1 MRCRTRNA
9 NLPEIPN
16 TAHKSKIIMAGMAS
30 QERGAECPAANQ
42 NETFGPRGPSLTI
55 LHCRGVYSTVGQ
67 EETSLRA
74 ARMLALLTLIGCL
87 STSAGPAI
95 AMQQQPSPPQ
105 RKPANLLV
113 GMVIAIQGNSLTVK
127 PDAGAPVTVPVSDSA
142 HILRSKPGATT
153 VAGATPIPFSG
164 ISIGDRVLMALH
176 PAPNGSGQI
185 ATTVIAMKRADIV
198 RQQVAEESAWREHG
212 VGGIVKSVDAAAGT
226 VTISSQRHIL
236 TIHTD
241 PKTVIRRYSPTS
253 IQYSE
258 STRSTLGQIRPGDQ
272 LRVLGTRSADGNDI
286 QAEKIVSGSFRNIAG
301 VIVSVDAPGSSIA
314 VTDRATNRPV
324 VIQITP
330 DTQMHKLPPDMAKM
344 LAARFTSRKSRRNEK
359 HARASEAGSGSPG
372 SAEAAGENGHA
383 SLSQILHRTPVIQL
397 SDLRKGDSVMIVANQ
412 GAPND
417 VIAYTLLNGVGAFL
431 NGSSAGANNLFS
443 ASWSLGGQ
451 GGAPSSGEAPPTNH

>member
-1 MRCRTRNA
+1 M
-9 NLPEIPN
+9 
-16 TAHKSKIIMAGMAS
+16 
-30 QERGAECPAANQ
+30 
-42 NETFGPRGPSLTI
+42 
-55 LHCRGVYSTVGQ
+55 
-67 EETSLRA
+67 RA
-74 ARMLALLTLIGCL
+74 ARMLAFLILIGCF
-87 STSAGPAI
+87 SAIDGSAI
-95 AMQQQPSPPQ
+95 AIQQQPSTTQ

-212 VGGIVKSVDAAAGT
+212 VGGIVKSVDAVTGM

-236 TIHTD
+236 TIRTD

-253 IQYSE
+253 IKYSE

-301 VIVSVDAPGSSIA
+301 VIVSVEAPSNSIT
-314 VTDRATNRPV
+314 VTDRTTNRPV

-330 DTQMHKLPPDMAKM
+330 DTQMHALPSSMAKM
-344 LAARFTSRKSRRNEK
+344 LAARFSEQSRRKSRRE
-359 HARASEAGSGSPG
+359 
-372 SAEAAGENGHA
+372 HA
-383 SLSQILHRTPVIQL
+383 STTENRSASGAPNGDHPAGLSQILQRAPVIQI
-397 SDLRKGDSVMIVANQ
+397 SDLRKGESVMVVANQ
-412 GAPND
+412 GTPGN
-417 VIAYTLLNGVGAFL
+417 VTAYTLLSGVAPFL
-431 NGSSAGANNLFS
+431 NGSSAGASNLFS

-451 GGAPSSGEAPPTNH
+451 GGGQQGAGPGGP